1 MTPEQYCLQKTR
13 GAGSSF
19 YYAFVFL
26 PPEQRRAMMAL
37 YAFCREVDDIADQ
50 VSDRQVAT
58 GKLAFWQ
65 DELQRCFAGQPRHP
79 VGKELN
85 RAREHFSIDEELFRE
100 IIDGMLM
107 DINRQPILKQA
118 DLSLYCYRV
127 AGAVGLLSIEIFGY
141 RNRQSRM
148 FATHLGEA
156 LQLTNILRDIREDAL
171 VGRIYLSQED
181 RIRFNVRDQD
191 FKEKT
196 CSPTLKTLIH
206 HYADRAEEKYRQ
218 ALELLPTED
227 RTSLRP
233 SLLMAAIYHAQLT
246 RIRNNDYDVI
256 TCSAHISPL
265 RKLWIAARM
274 WRREKRAEASARPIR
289 LTS

>member
-58 GKLAFWQ
+58 SKLAFWQ
-65 DELQRCFAGQPRHP
+65 DELQRCFADRPRHP

-85 RAREHFSIDEELFRE
+85 RARELFSIDEELFRE
-100 IIDGMLM
+100 IIDGMFM

-171 VGRIYLSQED
+171 IGRIYLPQED

-191 FKEKT
+191 FKEHT
-196 CSPTLKTLIH
+196 CSPALKSLIR
-206 HYADRAEEKYRQ
+206 HYADHAEEKYRK
-218 ALELLPTED
+218 ALELLPDED
-227 RTSLRP
+227 RASLRP

-246 RIRNNDYDVI
+246 RIRNHDYDVI
-256 TCSAHISPL
+256 ARSAHISPL
-265 RKLWIAARM
+265 RKLWIATRM
-274 WRREKRAEASARPIR
+274 WQREKRAETSVRPIR